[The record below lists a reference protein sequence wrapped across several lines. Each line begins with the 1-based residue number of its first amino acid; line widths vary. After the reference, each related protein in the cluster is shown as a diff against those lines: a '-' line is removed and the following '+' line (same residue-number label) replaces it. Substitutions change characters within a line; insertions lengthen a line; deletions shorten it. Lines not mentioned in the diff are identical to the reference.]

1 MQASLQPEPDV
12 SGIWLSI
19 WVLWMSR
26 VKIVRFLRILLAS
39 SLELVLDAV
48 SGMEDETAS
57 STVGFASS
65 PSCG

>member
-1 MQASLQPEPDV
+1 M
-12 SGIWLSI
+12 
-19 WVLWMSR
+19 R
-26 VKIVRFLRILLAS
+26 CKIAFSFADELGEDFFNRLVRFLRILLAS